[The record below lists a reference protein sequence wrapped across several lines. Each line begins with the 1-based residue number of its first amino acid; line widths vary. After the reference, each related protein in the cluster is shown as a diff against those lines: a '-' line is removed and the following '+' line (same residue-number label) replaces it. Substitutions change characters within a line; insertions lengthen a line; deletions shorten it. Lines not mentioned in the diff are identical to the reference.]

1 MNMIVPA
8 GGNRREWVPS
18 DPDQLVKTASNEDG
32 SEVVEK
38 DDLLEA
44 AMGVLENQKQIE
56 ASDKDED
63 CEKCC
68 EECDCDPC
76 ECESKEEKEASK
88 EGDIVEASEE
98 GEATEAGALCGDE
111 HEEIEIVLEDAPV
124 EEVSEEV
131 EVGGDDAVEERRSC
145 RRSF

>member
-18 DPDQLVKTASNEDG
+18 DPDQLVKTASTEDG

-44 AMGVLENQKQIE
+44 AMGVLENQKQVE

-76 ECESKEEKEASK
+76 ECESKEEKEASE

-98 GEATEAGALCGDE
+98 GEATEAGALCGVMMQLKKLLKLSSLLLKKLKTQLVVKTVTLKTQL
-111 HEEIEIVLEDAPV
+111 IL
-124 EEVSEEV
+124 
-131 EVGGDDAVEERRSC
+131 
-145 RRSF
+145 